1 MDDVTTWMDST
12 EKLIDTYENQEK
24 QAAGDDGSR
33 DLAVPHVGEVPEE
46 MVHVVEEIL
55 VSSAVVLLK
64 SLAYEYFRIEPLKSW
79 KICFRHGNFDFF
91 RQNVKRFLRENY
103 N

>member
-1 MDDVTTWMDST
+1 MDDVTTWMDGT

-33 DLAVPHVGEVPEE
+33 DPAVPQIGEVPKE

-55 VSSAVVLLK
+55 VSSAVVLPK
-64 SLAYEYFRIEPLKSW
+64 SLGIWIF
-79 KICFRHGNFDFF
+79 
-91 RQNVKRFLRENY
+91 
-103 N
+103 